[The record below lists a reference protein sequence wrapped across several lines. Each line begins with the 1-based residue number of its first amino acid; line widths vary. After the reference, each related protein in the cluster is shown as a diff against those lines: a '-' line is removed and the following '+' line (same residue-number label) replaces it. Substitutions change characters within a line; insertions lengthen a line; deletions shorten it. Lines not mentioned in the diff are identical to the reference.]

1 MNLQSDFQEWAK
13 FAGYLAD
20 LSGPIV
26 RAAFRQ
32 PLHVETKADLS
43 PVTQAD
49 RAVEAKLRQE
59 IKQHYPHHGIIG
71 EEYGTENPESP
82 IQWVIDPIDGTKA
95 FMCGIPVFGTLVAVL
110 KDGVPVVGMIDQP
123 VNRERW
129 IGYEGGGT
137 RMNGQTVQANQ
148 SIHLLKDCK
157 LMATGPSMFSGIEE
171 LQAFDNIHQQ
181 VTFTRFGTDCYA
193 AGLLAAGHVELIVEA
208 GLQLY
213 DYAALV
219 PVITQAGG
227 AISDWEGRPLTLE
240 SPVHNPRGRI
250 LAAAN
255 QTLHEKALSALSSA
269 R

>member
-1 MNLQSDFQEWAK
+1 MNPPNNFEEWAK

-26 RAAFRQ
+26 RSAFRQ
-32 PLHVETKADLS
+32 PLQVETKADLS

-59 IKQHYPHHGIIG
+59 IKQHYPAHGIIG
-71 EEYGTENPESP
+71 EEYGTENPENP

-95 FMCGIPVFGTLVAVL
+95 FMCGIPVFGTLIAVL
-110 KDGVPVVGMIDQP
+110 KDGVPIVGLIDQP

-137 RMNGQTVQANQ
+137 RMNGAPVQANQ
-148 SIHLLKDCK
+148 NIHLLKDCK

-171 LQAFDNIHQQ
+171 SQAFDSIHRK
-181 VTFTRFGTDCYA
+181 VAFTRFGTDCYA
-193 AGLLAAGHVELIVEA
+193 AGLLAAGHVELIFEA

-227 AISDWEGRPLTLE
+227 VISDWEGRPLTLE
-240 SPVHNPRGRI
+240 SLVHNPRGRI

-255 QTLHEKALSALSSA
+255 KTLHENSLLVLSTA